1 MFSRYDF
8 IIWIFIVSLA
18 IGGIYYHQNLAPVGE
33 PLVNISIN
41 GEEYEIVSLLDDNNN
56 YRKEIQ
62 GVNGLTVIEIR
73 DQKVRVISSTCP
85 DKLCIHSGWIDRPG
99 QMLVCLPNRVVV
111 KIVSDEKQDIDF
123 YTN

>member
-8 IIWIFIVSLA
+8 IIWIVIVSLA
-18 IGGIYYHQNLAPVGE
+18 IGGIYYHQNLASMGE
-33 PLVNISIN
+33 NLVEISVN
-41 GEEYEIVSLLDDNNN
+41 GEEYEVIPLTDSNGNL
-56 YRKEIQ
+56 RREIE
-62 GVNGLTVIEIR
+62 GVNGLTVVEIR
-73 DQKVRVISSTCP
+73 DQKVRVISSACP

-111 KIVSDEKQDIDF
+111 KIVSDQQQDIDF